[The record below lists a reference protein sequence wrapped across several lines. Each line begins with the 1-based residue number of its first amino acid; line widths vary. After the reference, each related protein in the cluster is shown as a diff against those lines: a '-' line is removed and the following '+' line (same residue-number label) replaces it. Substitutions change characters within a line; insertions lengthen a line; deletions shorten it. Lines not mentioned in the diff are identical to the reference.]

1 MSEITQADSE
11 TRRDLL
17 TEQFELIENEA
28 SAEPAPAP
36 AKAEAV
42 EEAPAAETK
51 PSARVRDE
59 SGKFVSKNA
68 QPAEE
73 PAVEEVEEP
82 PVWKRPPA
90 SWKKDYHEAWSSA
103 DPRLQEYAWQREEQ
117 MKAGVQPLLEK
128 AKFADQIQEVVQPYM
143 QTIQG
148 LGIDAPQAVKAL
160 MEADHALRYSDPNQK
175 RALFARLAQQYG
187 VDLSGVTEIQQQ
199 QMPADPNVS
208 ALQHELNRIRGE
220 VMSWR
225 EQQEQEKNAQL
236 LTEINHFSQKAEH
249 FEAARPTI
257 VQLLQS
263 GVAQTLDDA
272 YEKAIRLDPE
282 LFESVQASTQAKL
295 DAQKRAVADKA
306 AKTARAA
313 AVSVRSSAPGAPTA
327 AKAQDRR
334 TLLAEQFDG
343 ITSRL

>member
-17 TEQFELIENEA
+17 TEQFELIEKDA
-28 SAEPAPAP
+28 PAEPAPAP
-36 AKAEAV
+36 AKAEAA

-51 PSARVRDE
+51 SSARVRDE
-59 SGKFVSKNA
+59 SGKFTSKTA
-68 QPAEE
+68 QPEAEPE
-73 PAVEEVEEP
+73 AEEEP

-90 SWKKDYHEAWSSA
+90 SWKKDYHEVWATA
-103 DPRLQEYAWQREEQ
+103 DPRLQEYAYQREEQ
-117 MKAGVQPLLEK
+117 MKQGVQPLLEK

-160 MEADHALRYSDPNQK
+160 MEADHALRYSDPQQK

-249 FEAARPTI
+249 FEEARPTMI
-257 VQLLQS
+257 QLLQS
-263 GVAQTLDDA
+263 GVAQTLEDA

-295 DAQKRAVADKA
+295 DAQKRAAADKA

-334 TLLAEQFDG
+334 SLLAEQFDG
-343 ITSRL
+343 IANRL